1 MHQGGLDW
9 ILEILTDHGPGQ
21 TYHEPLVGKTVQSTR
36 PGSGKR
42 TDQHFSRKSPPT
54 ATTDLP
60 KDAAAPTY
68 TPGCVLRLRAE
79 KSTIHSSFQPKV
91 SFPGGE
97 NILLFRS
104 DIPYRSSGRPHGSLQ
119 GFRGV
124 QSSPESDFASLGSQ
138 SENSF
143 GSRQEE

>member
-1 MHQGGLDW
+1 MHQGGSDW
-9 ILEILTDHGPGQ
+9 ILGILTDHGPGQ
-21 TYHEPLVGKTVQSTR
+21 TYHEPLVGKTVQSTW

-60 KDAAAPTY
+60 EGAAAPTY
-68 TPGCVLRLRAE
+68 TLGCVPRLRAE
-79 KSTIHSSFQPKV
+79 KPTRHSSFQPKV

-97 NILLFRS
+97 NILLFQSGVPHRF
-104 DIPYRSSGRPHGSLQ
+104 SGRAHDCLQ
-119 GFRGV
+119 GFKDV
-124 QSSPESDFASLGSQ
+124 QGSPESDFASLGSQ